1 MGVSFKHWSGGIAIA
16 TLVLAGQGLAVA
28 QESDSLER
36 PLRQPTISEALD
48 RQSNLD
54 SYWTDEDLGGDA
66 NFAFSVETPEG
77 VIRDAAQRVEA
88 IYKDLLQQQDDDF
101 PIVRTRDL
109 ANPYATSLL
118 ELQSLS
124 GIGNSEPESA
134 TPAPQ
139 YIPQAAPAVPA
150 LW

>member
-1 MGVSFKHWSGGIAIA
+1 MGLSFKHWSGGIALA
-16 TLVLAGQGLAVA
+16 TLILTGNGVALA
-28 QESDSLER
+28 QEVDPFDQ
-36 PLRQPTISEALD
+36 PLHQPTISETLD
-48 RQSNLD
+48 QQSNLD
-54 SYWTDEDLGGDA
+54 SYWEDESVGGDA

-77 VIRDAAQRVEA
+77 VIKDAAERIEV

-101 PIVRTRDL
+101 PTVRTRDL

-124 GIGNSEPESA
+124 GIGNSEAEA
-134 TPAPQ
+134 APQ
-139 YIPQAAPAVPA
+139 YIPPVAPAVPA

>member
-1 MGVSFKHWSGGIAIA
+1 MGLSFKHWSGGIALA
-16 TLVLAGQGLAVA
+16 TLILTGHGVALA
-28 QESDSLER
+28 QEVDPLDQ
-36 PLRQPTISEALD
+36 PLRQPTISETLD
-48 RQSNLD
+48 QQSNLD
-54 SYWTDEDLGGDA
+54 SYWEDESLGGDA

-77 VIRDAAQRVEA
+77 VIRDAAERVEVM
-88 IYKDLLQQQDDDF
+88 YKDLLQQQDDDF
-101 PIVRTRDL
+101 PTVRTRDL

-134 TPAPQ
+134 PQ
-139 YIPQAAPAVPA
+139 YIPPVAPAVPA

>member
-1 MGVSFKHWSGGIAIA
+1 MGLSFKHWSGGIALA
-16 TLVLAGQGLAVA
+16 TLLLAGQGLAVA
-28 QESDSLER
+28 QEVDPSEQ
-36 PLRQPTISEALD
+36 PLHQSTISETLD

-54 SYWTDEDLGGDA
+54 SYWADEDLGGDA

-77 VIRDAAQRVEA
+77 VIRDSAERIEV

-101 PIVRTRDL
+101 PTVRTRDL

-124 GIGNSEPESA
+124 GIGNSEPA
-134 TPAPQ
+134 PASQ